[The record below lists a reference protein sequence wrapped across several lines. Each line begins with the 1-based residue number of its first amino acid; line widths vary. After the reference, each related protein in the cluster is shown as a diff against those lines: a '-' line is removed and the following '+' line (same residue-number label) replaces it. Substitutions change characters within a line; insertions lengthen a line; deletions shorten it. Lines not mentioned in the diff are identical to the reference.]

1 MLKLNKRNYF
11 LLFIKTFILL
21 LSCYLIYKNINID
34 QNFFFIFNKLNFK
47 YFIIV
52 LIITF
57 TLTHLQIY
65 VQLKSFFQIKKD
77 FISFKKYAKIFFNG
91 QMISFILPHS
101 GTIYKAYQLKNFNL
115 SYKDFI
121 GINLFL
127 TWFYLF
133 FFIFF
138 YSFEILIFGNEV
150 LKNYSIIL
158 FSTGILFAITLFS
171 IPYIYQKYFKIKFKN
186 ILLSKIYNSV
196 TYIIMLPIFLKNYK
210 FYKFL
215 SLFGLIS
222 HILSF
227 IVIYLLFLTINV
239 DLQFS
244 IIVIFFII
252 NSFLDQIPI
261 TPKNLA
267 ISELIFGLV
276 SQNIGLTFEFGVV
289 IKLLLRLFFFINLV
303 SLTIF
308 YNAINFKNNEK

>member
-1 MLKLNKRNYF
+1 
-11 LLFIKTFILL
+11 
-21 LSCYLIYKNINID
+21 
-34 QNFFFIFNKLNFK
+34 
-47 YFIIV
+47 
-52 LIITF
+52 
-57 TLTHLQIY
+57 
-65 VQLKSFFQIKKD
+65 
-77 FISFKKYAKIFFNG
+77 
-91 QMISFILPHS
+91 
-101 GTIYKAYQLKNFNL
+101 
-115 SYKDFI
+115 
-121 GINLFL
+121 
-127 TWFYLF
+127 
-133 FFIFF
+133 
-138 YSFEILIFGNEV
+138 
-150 LKNYSIIL
+150 
-158 FSTGILFAITLFS
+158 
-171 IPYIYQKYFKIKFKN
+171 
-186 ILLSKIYNSV
+186 
-196 TYIIMLPIFLKNYK
+196 MLPIFLKNYK